1 MPLFQEDS
9 RRRRP
14 MIRAGA
20 ALFGAAAVITLL
32 SVVLPHQPQIDARGL
47 TVVAAAAGAVAV
59 LLAAAGER
67 LPVWTIHAWPTL
79 GTAFV
84 SFALLF
90 NGERD
95 GGAAGGDEMYYLWVV
110 LFSAYFLGRAA
121 TAAQVALIGAAY
133 TVTLV
138 AIDPGPIGVSR
149 WLSTVGLAIGSAVVV
164 RLLSERVDRLVTAL
178 RRAASTDPLT
188 GLLNR
193 RAFGERVARELA
205 RARRTGEPFAL
216 LVADVDCF
224 KAVNDGGGHAAGD
237 AALVAIASTLRAGLR
252 AIDSLAR
259 VGGDEFAV
267 LLPATGAAGAAEA
280 AARLTARVAAG
291 SLPAISIGS
300 AAYGSDGHSA
310 DDLLRAADLGL
321 YAAKRGAVAARAA

>member
-1 MPLFQEDS
+1 
-9 RRRRP
+9 
-14 MIRAGA
+14 
-20 ALFGAAAVITLL
+20 
-32 SVVLPHQPQIDARGL
+32 
-47 TVVAAAAGAVAV
+47 
-59 LLAAAGER
+59 
-67 LPVWTIHAWPTL
+67 
-79 GTAFV
+79 
-84 SFALLF
+84 
-90 NGERD
+90 
-95 GGAAGGDEMYYLWVV
+95 
-110 LFSAYFLGRAA
+110 
-121 TAAQVALIGAAY
+121 
-133 TVTLV
+133 
-138 AIDPGPIGVSR
+138 
-149 WLSTVGLAIGSAVVV
+149 
-164 RLLSERVDRLVTAL
+164 
-178 RRAASTDPLT
+178 
-188 GLLNR
+188 
-193 RAFGERVARELA
+193 
-205 RARRTGEPFAL
+205 
-216 LVADVDCF
+216 VDCF